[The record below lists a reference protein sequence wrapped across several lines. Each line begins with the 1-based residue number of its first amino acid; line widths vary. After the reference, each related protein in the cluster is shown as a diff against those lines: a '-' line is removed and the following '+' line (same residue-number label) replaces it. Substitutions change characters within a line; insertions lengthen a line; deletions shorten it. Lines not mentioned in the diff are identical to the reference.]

1 MNEQNFKAIWQSQPN
16 VVADYSANQLQQ
28 DVAGFRRAI
37 SRRNLQ
43 EGFCALMVSIIFGY
57 YAWTLPEYFMRI
69 GSALIVVGSLVILY
83 QLRFRAGLQ
92 KPAPEQLGQPS
103 AIYFRQELVRQRDLL
118 RGIWLSQFVP
128 LLPGFGL
135 FFWGMAQPNP
145 ADFPWQ
151 ITSVLIIPFALVIAM
166 NLRAAQKLQM
176 EIDKL
181 DLQIAE

>member
-69 GSALIVVGSLVILY
+69 GSALIVVGSLVIL
-83 QLRFRAGLQ
+83 
-92 KPAPEQLGQPS
+92 
-103 AIYFRQELVRQRDLL
+103 
-118 RGIWLSQFVP
+118 
-128 LLPGFGL
+128 
-135 FFWGMAQPNP
+135 
-145 ADFPWQ
+145 
-151 ITSVLIIPFALVIAM
+151 
-166 NLRAAQKLQM
+166 
-176 EIDKL
+176 
-181 DLQIAE
+181 

>member
-1 MNEQNFKAIWQSQPN
+1 MNEQNVKAIWQSLPTEL
-16 VVADYSANQLQQ
+16 ANISEPQLQQ
-28 DVAGFRRAI
+28 HVAGFRRLI

-69 GSALIVVGSLVILY
+69 GSAFIVVGSLVILY

-92 KPAPEQLGQPS
+92 KPSPEQLGLPS
-103 AIYFRQELVRQRDLL
+103 AMYVRQELVRQRDLL

-151 ITSVLIIPFALVIAM
+151 ITAVIIIPFVVVFVM
-166 NLRAAQKLQM
+166 NVRTAQKLQI

-181 DLQIAE
+181 DQQIAE

>member
-43 EGFCALMVSIIFGY
+43 EGFCALMVSII
-57 YAWTLPEYFMRI
+57 

-92 KPAPEQLGQPS
+92 KPSPEQLGQPS
-103 AIYFRQELVRQRDLL
+103 VIYFRQELVRQRDLL

-151 ITSVLIIPFALVIAM
+151 ITSVLIIPFAVVIAM
-166 NLRAAQKLQM
+166 NLRTAQKLQM

-181 DLQIAE
+181 DQQIAE